1 MNGLAT
7 RRAPG
12 RTRLEEGRTRVATV
26 HLVIGSLIILV
37 YIVVLVGYFR
47 GMQGGPAAWVRQLS
61 MAGALLL
68 LVQYALGFTLL
79 GDSDTKPN
87 ALHYVFALAT
97 ILTVGAEHMVG
108 GQETDPVRRSRIGML
123 TVLGTLVLTLLA
135 YGIGESTST

>member
-1 MNGLAT
+1 M
-7 RRAPG
+7 
-12 RTRLEEGRTRVATV
+12 ATV
-26 HLVIGSLIILV
+26 HLIVGSLIIV
-37 YIVVLVGYFR
+37 IYIAVLIGYFR

-79 GDSDTKPN
+79 GNSDTKPN

-108 GQETDPVRRSRIGML
+108 GQEPDPARRSRIGML

-135 YGIGESTST
+135 YGIGEATSS